1 MTQDERNILKESIK
15 GMVRESI
22 FDLLGGGM
30 SEKKNSEKK
39 HKKIHDKL
47 SHEKKKS
54 SDKEEDK
61 YADGSQKKRKDY
73 DGERQRTEK
82 YLKRKDSST
91 EDPGTR
97 SKLKR
102 RIIQY
107 LKDEKT
113 DIAPYA
119 YELWP
124 DKDEDSARSYFYRCL
139 DNKTNDEGDVYS
151 FSDDEFNRLH
161 SMITDRSMKK

>member
-1 MTQDERNILKESIK
+1 MTQEERNILKESIK

-22 FDLLGGGM
+22 FDLMNGGM
-30 SEKKNSEKK
+30 AEKKSSEKKEND
-39 HKKIHDKL
+39 DKP
-47 SHEKKKS
+47 KKKES
-54 SDKEEDK
+54 E
-61 YADGSQKKRKDY
+61 
-73 DGERQRTEK
+73 
-82 YLKRKDSST
+82 

-124 DKDEDSARSYFYRCL
+124 DKDEDSARSYFYKCL

>member
-1 MTQDERNILKESIK
+1 MTLEEQKLLKETIK

-22 FDLLGGGM
+22 FDMINGGM
-30 SEKKNSEKK
+30 SEKKSSDSES
-39 HKKIHDKL
+39 D
-47 SHEKKKS
+47 KKKS
-54 SDKEEDK
+54 DDDSKIRD
-61 YADGSQKKRKDY
+61 KKRK
-73 DGERQRTEK
+73 
-82 YLKRKDSST
+82 
-91 EDPGTR
+91 
-97 SKLKR
+97 

-124 DKDEDSARSYFYRCL
+124 DKDEDSARSYFYKCL
-139 DNKTNDEGDVYS
+139 DGKTNDNGDVYS

-161 SMITDRSMKK
+161 AMITDRKMK

>member
-1 MTQDERNILKESIK
+1 MTLEEQKLLKEAIK

-22 FDLLGGGM
+22 FDIINGGM
-30 SEKKNSEKK
+30 SEKKFGSGSKQKKNNKKTSDKKEKHRK
-39 HKKIHDKL
+39 HKEEKEKHFQDYVKDYDTEKDSKIRD
-47 SHEKKKS
+47 
-54 SDKEEDK
+54 
-61 YADGSQKKRKDY
+61 KKRK
-73 DGERQRTEK
+73 
-82 YLKRKDSST
+82 
-91 EDPGTR
+91 
-97 SKLKR
+97 

-124 DKDEDSARSYFYRCL
+124 DKDEDSARSYFYKCL
-139 DNKTNDEGDVYS
+139 DGKTNDNGDVYS

-161 SMITDRSMKK
+161 AMITDRKMK